1 MRLDYA
7 FFADSAAIPQ
17 DGKVYVLGGGFS
29 QLTLAQLP
37 GRYAFAVVAGFRFDS
52 SDVGHT
58 HQVELRF
65 VDADGKLVIPPSS
78 LQFQAGG
85 TPPVEDREW
94 SVPTVTF
101 ISPGRFGSS
110 NRSVQRMRSC
120 GTSSRYPPPKE
131 WLLPEV
137 KLVNDIL

>member
-37 GRYAFAVVAGFRFDS
+37 GRYAFAVVAGFDS

-101 ISPGRFGSS
+101 ISPMFGDAGTFAAEYW
-110 NRSVQRMRSC
+110 QGERMLARV
-120 GTSSRYPPPKE
+120 GLRVEAQAPGAEGPRP
-131 WLLPEV
+131 
-137 KLVNDIL
+137 N

>member
-65 VDADGKLVIPPSS
+65 VDADGKLVIPPSN

-101 ISPGRFGSS
+101 ISPMFGDAG
-110 NRSVQRMRSC
+110 NFAAEYWQGERMLARI
-120 GTSSRYPPPKE
+120 GLRVEAQAPGAEGPRP
-131 WLLPEV
+131 
-137 KLVNDIL
+137 N